1 MTNCRVLR
9 ALSQTNFPLKT
20 TGFWRFA
27 KIATITHWSSRGVGE
42 PTPHVTK
49 PPPIEFPRHLR
60 DSEKEQLKVGIW
72 HNSCYALRAEIAA

>member
-1 MTNCRVLR
+1 
-9 ALSQTNFPLKT
+9 LSRLTRPFSDQLPIKNDGILAFRQNSDHHSLVQP
-20 TGFWRFA
+20 
-27 KIATITHWSSRGVGE
+27 HVGE